1 MENWV
6 EKYFL
11 ELIDGF
17 EWKYNFNKFP
27 TSLFVFKNNICLFE
41 IEGIFENNQ
50 KKIIA
55 SNRLKTEY
63 KFNYNNVWI
72 NYDKLWSIIES
83 EFKMNYTEM
92 EFFLIYMFEKNFNF
106 IKLIPYT
113 DTRSIVH
120 DFEKQF

>member
-50 KKIIA
+50 KK
-55 SNRLKTEY
+55 LLQ
-63 KFNYNNVWI
+63 V
-72 NYDKLWSIIES
+72 
-83 EFKMNYTEM
+83 
-92 EFFLIYMFEKNFNF
+92 
-106 IKLIPYT
+106 T
-113 DTRSIVH
+113 D
-120 DFEKQF
+120 